1 MKNAISVPA
10 LRLKLGLLHARHGVW
25 PFIAAG
31 LAALSLACAAALIPG
46 QLAATAQARDSLAR
60 VQQALAEQANMP
72 AAQRLS
78 HAQSLARVLSDQ
90 RDTDA
95 QIRQLLEL
103 AASMNVTVVQADY
116 RRIADAQH
124 TWSEFQISL
133 PVRADYLVLRQFL
146 FQAMAQMPSL
156 SLEQLIIKH
165 EQPSAPQ
172 VDAQLL
178 LSLWQKPADSPN
190 LASAGER

>member
-1 MKNAISVPA
+1 MNEHWSA
-10 LRLKLGLLHARHGVW
+10 LRLKLGLLHVRHGVW
-25 PFIAAG
+25 PFVAAG
-31 LAALSLACAAALIPG
+31 LAALSLICALALIPG
-46 QLAATAQARDSLAR
+46 QLAARAKAQAALER
-60 VQQALAEQANMP
+60 VQQALAEQANKP

-78 HAQSLARVLSDQ
+78 HAQSLSRVLSEQ

-146 FQAMAQMPSL
+146 FQAMSQMPSL

-178 LSLWQKPADSPN
+178 LSLWQKPAERPAV
-190 LASAGER
+190 ASAGEGK